1 MMFKLYYVELHKHS
15 VTRTLIFEVL
25 TLHNRT
31 GSTVYRINPSTKLY
45 HVVRVLT
52 EVTRK
57 KWLAFRM
64 SG

>member
-1 MMFKLYYVELHKHS
+1 MVFKLYYVERNKHS
-15 VTRTLIFEVL
+15 VTRTLISEL
-25 TLHNRT
+25 LILHKHN
-31 GSTVYRINPSTKLY
+31 GSTVYRVNPSTKLY